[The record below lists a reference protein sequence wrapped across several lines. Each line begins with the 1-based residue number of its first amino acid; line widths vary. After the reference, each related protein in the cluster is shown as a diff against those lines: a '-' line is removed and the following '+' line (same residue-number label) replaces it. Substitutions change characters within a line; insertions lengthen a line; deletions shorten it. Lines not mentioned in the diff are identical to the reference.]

1 VPRVELTRA
10 GQPTGGS
17 PVTATAT
24 TSTGDPRGALVADR
38 QRARWNGRRASAD
51 WQVSL
56 LLFVL
61 LVIVIVGLHVTLSG
75 IDWAFQLSLVGL
87 VVLGVCALVRSFTR
101 LLWLPTA
108 AAAVVFF
115 AAMTAF
121 FAPQTAILAVVPT
134 PDTLSAFSR
143 LISQANLSISGQSLP
158 ATADAGITFLLC
170 FGVAG
175 IALAADVLAILL
187 RAPALAGVPFVVLL
201 AVPSVVEP
209 GSSDPFVF
217 VLAVVVY
224 LMLLRVGAPRRQG
237 RLSLAVG
244 AAAVA
249 LALVVP
255 AVLPPIDNSAT
266 SQSGGFGTGVN
277 PVLSLG
283 DDLRRSA
290 SRDVLTYSTTSG
302 NAHYLRLVS
311 VENFRGSNWKP
322 DDFRLDRRNT
332 VDDIA
337 TAPGLEAAVPRSRD
351 TTTVSVESL
360 SSEWLP
366 LPYPSTKITGLQGS
380 WFWDAEGHAVSSTD
394 RSVSGQQYRVSD
406 LEVKPTPEQLLAS
419 GTVVPAGLEQYLA
432 IPANLPSVVTDT
444 ARAVVGTAPTNY
456 EKALLLQSYFHD
468 GEFEYSETAPV
479 ENGYDGTGAGVIARF
494 LSNKAG
500 YCIHFASA
508 MAVMARVLGIP
519 ARISVGFLPGT
530 QVADIDGRSTF
541 QVDSHDLHAW
551 PELYFEGV
559 GWTRFEPTVS
569 RGDLPSYAD
578 LSTPDVP
585 TPSASDN
592 PTPTSSASATEP
604 AAPTTAPEP
613 SASARADG
621 GSVTSE
627 SADVPWWIALVA
639 LLLIAL
645 VLAPAV
651 IRLLERRRRLREL
664 AAGTAP
670 VLEAWREVLQSAHDL
685 GHPVPE
691 TLTPREAAV
700 ELGGGPAVDR
710 LVAALERERFSE
722 LPVAYGGAVDDVRAV
737 RANLRRGER
746 RRVRLIAVL
755 FPPSIWLRMRG
766 AVGVR
771 D

>member
-1 VPRVELTRA
+1 MPRGEAMT
-10 GQPTGGS
+10 
-17 PVTATAT
+17 TA
-24 TSTGDPRGALVADR
+24 DPREALVADR
-38 QRARWNGRRASAD
+38 QRARWNGRKASAD

-56 LLFVL
+56 LLFAL
-61 LVIVIVGLHVTLSG
+61 LVVVIVGLHVILSG
-75 IDWAFQLSLVGL
+75 IAWAFQLSLVGL
-87 VVLGVCALVRSFTR
+87 LVLGACALVRSFSR

-108 AAAVVFF
+108 VSSVVFL

-134 PDTLSAFSR
+134 PDTLTAFST
-143 LISQANLSISGQSLP
+143 LITQANLSISGQSLP
-158 ATADAGITFLLC
+158 ATADVGITFLLC

-209 GSSDPFVF
+209 GSTDPFVF
-217 VLAVVVY
+217 VLAVIVY
-224 LMLLRVGAPRRQG
+224 LMLLRVGGPRRQG

-244 AAAVA
+244 AVAVV

-255 AVLPPIDNSAT
+255 AALPPIDSSGAT
-266 SQSGGFGTGVN
+266 QSSGFGTAVN

-290 SRDVLTYSTTSG
+290 SRDVLTYSTTTG

-311 VENFRGSNWKP
+311 VENFRGTNWKP

-332 VDDIA
+332 VDAIA
-337 TAPGLEAAVPRSRD
+337 AAPGLEPTVPRTRD
-351 TTTVSVESL
+351 TTTVSVQSL

-380 WFWDAEGHAVSSTD
+380 WYWDGEGHAVSSTD

-406 LEVKPTPEQLLAS
+406 LELAPTPEQLLAA
-419 GTVVPAGLEQYLA
+419 GTTVPAGLEQYLG

-468 GEFEYSETAPV
+468 GDFEYSETAPV
-479 ENGYDGTGAGVIARF
+479 ENGYDGTGAGVIAQF
-494 LSNKAG
+494 LNDKAG

-530 QVADIDGRSTF
+530 QIADVDGRTTF

-551 PELYFEGV
+551 PELYFEGI

-592 PTPTSSASATEP
+592 PTPTSSASASES

-613 SASARADG
+613 SASARADD
-621 GSVTSE
+621 GSATAQ
-627 SADVPWWIALVA
+627 SADVPWWIALVV
-639 LLLIAL
+639 LLLAVL

-651 IRLLERRRRLREL
+651 IRLLERRRRIREL
-664 AAGTAP
+664 TAGRAP
-670 VLEAWREVLQSAHDL
+670 VLVAWQEVLQSAEDL
-685 GHPVPE
+685 GRAVPE
-691 TLTPREAAV
+691 TLTPREVAV
-700 ELGGGPAVDR
+700 ELGGGPAVER
-710 LVAALERERFSE
+710 LVAALEQERFSE
-722 LPVAYGGAVDDVRAV
+722 FPVAYGGAVDDLHAV
-737 RANLRRGER
+737 RTALRQGR
-746 RRVRLIAVL
+746 RRRARVVAVL
-755 FPPSIWLRMRG
+755 FPPSIWRRMRG

>member
-1 VPRVELTRA
+1 MPRVELTRPA
-10 GQPTGGS
+10 RSPGGS
-17 PVTATAT
+17 AGGSTATVTAA
-24 TSTGDPRGALVADR
+24 DPREALVADR
-38 QRARWNGRRASAD
+38 QRARWNGRRASAA

-56 LLFVL
+56 LLFAL
-61 LVIVIVGLHVTLSG
+61 LVVVIVGLHVILSG
-75 IDWAFQLSLVGL
+75 IAWAFQLSLVGL
-87 VVLGVCALVRSFTR
+87 LVLGVSALVRRFSR
-101 LLWLPTA
+101 VLWLPTA
-108 AAAVVFF
+108 IAAVVFL

-134 PDTLSAFSR
+134 PDTLSAFST
-143 LISQANLSISGQSLP
+143 LITQANLSISGQSLP
-158 ATADAGITFLLC
+158 ATADTGITFLLC

-187 RAPALAGVPFVVLL
+187 RAPALAGVPFIVLL

-209 GSSDPFVF
+209 GSTDPFVF

-244 AAAVA
+244 AAAVV

-255 AVLPPIDNSAT
+255 AVLPPIDSSGT
-266 SQSGGFGTGVN
+266 TQSGGFGTGVN

-290 SRDVLTYSTTSG
+290 ARDVLSYSTTSG

-311 VENFRGSNWKP
+311 VENFRGTNWKP

-332 VDDIA
+332 VDEIA
-337 TAPGLEAAVPRSRD
+337 TAPGLEAAVPRTRD
-351 TTTVSVESL
+351 TTTVSVQSL

-366 LPYPSTKITGLQGS
+366 LPYPSTKVTGLQGS
-380 WFWDAEGHAVSSTD
+380 WYWDRDGHAVSSTD

-406 LEVKPTPEQLLAS
+406 LELAPTPEQLLAA
-419 GTVVPAGLEQYLA
+419 GTTVSAGLEQYLG
-432 IPANLPSVVTDT
+432 IPANLPPIVTDT

-468 GEFEYSETAPV
+468 GDFEYSETAPV

-494 LSNKAG
+494 LSDKAG

-530 QVADIDGRSTF
+530 QIADTDGRTTF

-551 PELYFEGV
+551 PELYFEGI

-592 PTPTSSASATEP
+592 PTPTSSASAP
-604 AAPTTAPEP
+604 ASAAPTTAPEP
-613 SASARADG
+613 SASTRADD
-621 GSVTSE
+621 GSAAAE
-627 SADVPWWIALVA
+627 SADVPWWIGLVV
-639 LLLIAL
+639 LLLLVL

-651 IRLLERRRRLREL
+651 IRLLERRRRVREL
-664 AAGTAP
+664 TAGTAP
-670 VLEAWREVLQSAHDL
+670 VLVAWREVLQSAQDL
-685 GHPVPE
+685 GRPVPE
-691 TLTPREAAV
+691 TLTPREAAA
-700 ELGGGPAVDR
+700 ELGGGPAVER
-710 LVAALERERFSE
+710 LVSALEQERFSE
-722 LPVAYGGAVDDVRAV
+722 FPVAYGGAVDDLRAV

-746 RRVRLIAVL
+746 RRVRAVAAL
-755 FPPSIWLRMRG
+755 FPPSIWRRMRG
-766 AVGVR
+766 AVGAR